1 MQGRKVTIE
10 RTFVLDSK
18 PDPSK
23 YYTRDQGYSELDSK
37 YIIRDF
43 PEVTVFQENLQTKI
57 KI

>member
-1 MQGRKVTIE
+1 VQGRKVIIE

-23 YYTRDQGYSELDSK
+23 YYTKDQRHSELDSK

-43 PEVTVFQENLQTKI
+43 PEVNCYFKKI
-57 KI
+57 